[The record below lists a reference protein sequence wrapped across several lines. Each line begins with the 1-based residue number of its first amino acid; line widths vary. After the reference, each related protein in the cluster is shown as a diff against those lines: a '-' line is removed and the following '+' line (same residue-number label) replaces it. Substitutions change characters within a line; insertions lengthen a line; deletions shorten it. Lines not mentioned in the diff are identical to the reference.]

1 MHKST
6 RAPESLVQ
14 ITCTLITFVLLIP
27 LAACTPQDE
36 AAIDH
41 VVLISIDGFRPDF
54 YLDTA
59 WPAPTLQ
66 RMAREGTH
74 VEIVRGVFPSE
85 TYPGHTTLVTGA
97 LPESHGIYYNVP
109 FEEGGPTG
117 NYHWYAS
124 AIRVSTLWDAVRA
137 SGLKSASLLWP
148 VSVGAPIDWNIP
160 EIWSPDEKV
169 DPLTVLRAATEP
181 AGLWTDL
188 EQQVGEEL
196 TTAGFMD
203 RMARDVWCG
212 KVATYLLERYRPNLL
227 TVHLVGV
234 DYHQHQSG
242 REGDAVRQAVA
253 ATDRL
258 LSEMVEAAARAGIG
272 PRTAFVVTGD
282 HGFVDFDTLVSP
294 NVWLVDGGL
303 REERRDGENWRAVFH
318 RDGGSAFLHLRDEG
332 DMDAVSEVRDLL
344 ADLPQ
349 ASRSLFRIIEP
360 EELDS
365 IGADPTSPLAL
376 SARPGVSF
384 TPWSQGPAIQEASG
398 ATHGHFP
405 DFPEVQTGL
414 IGWGS
419 GFRSGTV
426 MSTIG
431 LEDIAPL
438 VAELLGLP
446 LEAPDGDVPRG
457 LLEPPR

>member
-1 MHKST
+1 M
-6 RAPESLVQ
+6 
-14 ITCTLITFVLLIP
+14 
-27 LAACTPQDE
+27 
-36 AAIDH
+36 
-41 VVLISIDGFRPDF
+41 
-54 YLDTA
+54 
-59 WPAPTLQ
+59 
-66 RMAREGTH
+66 
-74 VEIVRGVFPSE
+74 
-85 TYPGHTTLVTGA
+85 
-97 LPESHGIYYNVP
+97 
-109 FEEGGPTG
+109 
-117 NYHWYAS
+117 
-124 AIRVSTLWDAVRA
+124 
-137 SGLKSASLLWP
+137 
-148 VSVGAPIDWNIP
+148 
-160 EIWSPDEKV
+160 
-169 DPLTVLRAATEP
+169 
-181 AGLWTDL
+181 
-188 EQQVGEEL
+188 
-196 TTAGFMD
+196 
-203 RMARDVWCG
+203 
-212 KVATYLLERYRPNLL
+212 
-227 TVHLVGV
+227 
-234 DYHQHQSG
+234 
-242 REGDAVRQAVA
+242 
-253 ATDRL
+253 
-258 LSEMVEAAARAGIG
+258 
-272 PRTAFVVTGD
+272 
-282 HGFVDFDTLVSP
+282 
-294 NVWLVDGGL
+294 WLVDGGL